1 MRSVNDGL
9 SKNIQEKK
17 REKSLDIRGL
27 NIRSVGTCLRLLQVS
42 GGFPDN
48 PSLMDQKDLLEIT
61 ESVPYSMYFAI
72 HQRNHQ
78 ERWKI

>member
-1 MRSVNDGL
+1 MTDYPKISR
-9 SKNIQEKK
+9 KK
-17 REKSLDIRGL
+17 REKKSFDTRGL
-27 NIRSVGTCLRLLQVS
+27 NIRSVGTCLGILQVS

-48 PSLMDQKDLLEIT
+48 PSLMDQTDLLEIT
-61 ESVPYSMYFAI
+61 ENVPYSMYFAI

>member
-1 MRSVNDGL
+1 MTDYPKISM
-9 SKNIQEKK
+9 KKK
-17 REKSLDIRGL
+17 RKKSLDTRGL

-48 PSLMDQKDLLEIT
+48 PSLMDQTDLLEIT
-61 ESVPYSMYFAI
+61 ENVPYSMYFAI

-78 ERWKI
+78 AWWKI

>member
-17 REKSLDIRGL
+17 RKKSLDTRGL
-27 NIRSVGTCLRLLQVS
+27 NIRSVGTCLRLLQVA
-42 GGFPDN
+42 GGFTDN
-48 PSLMDQKDLLEIT
+48 QSLMDQKDLLEIT

-78 ERWKI
+78 AWWKI